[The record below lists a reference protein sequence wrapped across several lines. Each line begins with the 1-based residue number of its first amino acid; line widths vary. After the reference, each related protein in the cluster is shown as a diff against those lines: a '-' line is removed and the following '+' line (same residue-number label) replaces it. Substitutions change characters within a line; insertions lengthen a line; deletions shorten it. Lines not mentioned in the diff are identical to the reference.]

1 MTATRLHNGADGAG
15 HLTCPSCSRPRTA
28 GQYLCPACWFALPAR
43 ARASLNRRDRLAL
56 IRLKE
61 LLAQLSKD
69 TPLTH
74 IEVTP

>member
-1 MTATRLHNGADGAG
+1 MRAACLHNGADGTG

-28 GQYLCPACWFALPAR
+28 GQYLCPACWFTLPAR
-43 ARASLNRRDRLAL
+43 VRDSLNRRDRLAL
-56 IRLKE
+56 TRLKE
-61 LLAQLSKD
+61 LLAQLNKD